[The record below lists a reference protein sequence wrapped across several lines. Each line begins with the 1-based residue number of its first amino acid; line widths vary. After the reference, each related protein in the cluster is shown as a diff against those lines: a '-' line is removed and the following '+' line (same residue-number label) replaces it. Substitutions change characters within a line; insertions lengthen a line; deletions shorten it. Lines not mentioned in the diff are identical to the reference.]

1 MITDKLRQKV
11 ATYFK
16 TQIDNNGSNAAQLGF
31 GGNSTNPISNALDV
45 PSGVAVSVQTANS
58 DENVIEVKVSV
69 DGGLV
74 TGRVI
79 RELGLFD
86 NTPDMLQRVNFEGVG
101 PFSAGET
108 IEFFIL
114 LEVE

>member
-1 MITDKLRQKV
+1 MITDKLRQLV
-11 ATYFK
+11 ATTIK
-16 TQIDNNGSNAAQLGF
+16 TTIDNGGNNAAQLGF

-69 DGGLV
+69 VGGLV

-79 RELGLFD
+79 RELGLF
-86 NTPDMLQRVNFEGVG
+86 NSSDMIQRVNFDGIG
-101 PFSAGET
+101 PFSSGET